1 MTPSTRRCGSAF
13 LPPFARSGPGGRSAG
28 RAWRTWRR
36 LPGSRIPRMT
46 LLAPPVLP
54 TTLLT
59 LTTTRPPPP
68 TTRLMA
74 PPTTTPPM
82 PPPTTRPPPR
92 TTRLT
97 PCTAWQPPRTTCRR
111 DPAGWSHDRDPRAA
125 SPWRERME
133 QVQPVHRLGRCRPV
147 REGRARGAPRRR
159 AADRARPAAR
169 HTAHVRATARHP
181 HRPDRAGRG
190 RPAVDPGAALLAAE
204 RTALRRPAGQE
215 QEADAGRVW

>member
-1 MTPSTRRCGSAF
+1 MTPSTRRCGSAL

-36 LPGSRIPRMT
+36 LPGSLIPRMT
-46 LLAPPVLP
+46 LGAPP
-54 TTLLT
+54 
-59 LTTTRPPPP
+59 TTRPPPP
-68 TTRLMA
+68 TTR
-74 PPTTTPPM
+74 
-82 PPPTTRPPPR
+82 PPPG

-97 PCTAWQPPRTTCRR
+97 PRTTWQTPRTTCRG

-125 SPWRERME
+125 PPWRERME

-147 REGRARGAPRRR
+147 REGRARGAPWRR

-181 HRPDRAGRG
+181 HRPDRAARG

>member
-1 MTPSTRRCGSAF
+1 MTPSTRRCGSAL

-36 LPGSRIPRMT
+36 LPGSLIPRTT
-46 LLAPPVLP
+46 LLAPP
-54 TTLLT
+54 
-59 LTTTRPPPP
+59 
-68 TTRLMA
+68 
-74 PPTTTPPM
+74 TTPPM
-82 PPPTTRPPPR
+82 PPTTPLMPPTTPP
-92 TTRLT
+92 T
-97 PCTAWQPPRTTCRR
+97 PCTTWQTPRTTCRG

-125 SPWRERME
+125 PPWRERME

-147 REGRARGAPRRR
+147 REGRARGATRRR

>member
-36 LPGSRIPRMT
+36 LPGSPIPRMT
-46 LLAPPVLP
+46 LLAPPMPP

-59 LTTTRPPPP
+59 PTTTRPPPP
-68 TTRLMA
+68 TTRLM
-74 PPTTTPPM
+74 
-82 PPPTTRPPPR
+82 PPPTRP
-92 TTRLT
+92 T
-97 PCTAWQPPRTTCRR
+97 PCTTWQTPRTTCRR

-125 SPWRERME
+125 PPWRERME

-169 HTAHVRATARHP
+169 HTAHVRAKARHP

>member
-1 MTPSTRRCGSAF
+1 MTPSTRRCGSAL

-36 LPGSRIPRMT
+36 LPGSLIPRMT
-46 LLAPPVLP
+46 LGAPP
-54 TTLLT
+54 TTL
-59 LTTTRPPPP
+59 PPPP
-68 TTRLMA
+68 TTPPAPRTTRPMPRTTRPMA
-74 PPTTTPPM
+74 PPT
-82 PPPTTRPPPR
+82 RP
-92 TTRLT
+92 T
-97 PCTAWQPPRTTCRR
+97 PCTTWQTPRTTCRG

-125 SPWRERME
+125 PPWRERME

-169 HTAHVRATARHP
+169 HTAHVRATARYP

>member
-1 MTPSTRRCGSAF
+1 MTPSTRRCGSAL
-13 LPPFARSGPGGRSAG
+13 LPPSARSGLGGRSAG

-36 LPGSRIPRMT
+36 LPGSPIPRMT
-46 LLAPPVLP
+46 LGAAP
-54 TTLLT
+54 
-59 LTTTRPPPP
+59 TTRPPPP
-68 TTRLMA
+68 TTRPA
-74 PPTTTPPM
+74 PR
-82 PPPTTRPPPR
+82 TTRPPPGTTRPAPRTTRPQPR
-92 TTRLT
+92 TTRLIPRT
-97 PCTAWQPPRTTCRR
+97 TWQTPRTTCRG

-125 SPWRERME
+125 PPWRERME